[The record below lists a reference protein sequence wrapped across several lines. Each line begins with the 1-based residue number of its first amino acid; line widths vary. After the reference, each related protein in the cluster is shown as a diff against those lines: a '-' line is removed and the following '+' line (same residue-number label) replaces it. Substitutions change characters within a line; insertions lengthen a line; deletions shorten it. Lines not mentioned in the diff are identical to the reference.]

1 MRIAVP
7 LRRSY
12 RLINHDRTT
21 LISAANGDDRDVM
34 AAAWVVALDFEPPK
48 IAAVIARGTK
58 TRELVEASGE
68 FVVNLPT
75 AEMLET
81 VYGVGT
87 ISGHHEDKLARYGLE
102 TESALHVR
110 APLIKGCAA
119 WLECR
124 AIPELELQERYD
136 LFPAEVVAAWADG
149 DVFVDGEWRFDD
161 DRRRTVHHVAGGA
174 FFLTGK
180 RVSVKEGR

>member
-1 MRIAVP
+1 MRVAVP

-12 RLINHDRTT
+12 RLINHGPTT
-21 LISAANGDDRDVM
+21 LISAAHGPERNVM

-48 IAAVIARGTK
+48 IAAVIAQGTK

-75 AEMLET
+75 ADMLEA

-87 ISGHHEDKLARYGLE
+87 ISGHQVDKFSRYGLA
-102 TESALHVR
+102 TEAAEKVE
-110 APLIKGCAA
+110 APLVRGCAA

-124 AIPELELQERYD
+124 VLPEIDLQERYD
-136 LFPAEVVAAWADG
+136 LFPAEVVAAWAD
-149 DVFVDGEWRFDD
+149 DDLFVDGEWRFPD

-174 FFLTGK
+174 FFLTGERLSVAEK
-180 RVSVKEGR
+180 R